1 MWLEKTKILSI
12 ITEAGRDNLKKGWIL
27 LGLLFFV
34 FLTACTSKK
43 METGSTVSNV
53 EESKNDEIIWKEIQF
68 HDVVFQIPEEYEE
81 ELVSKEVMRLAKTQN
96 SSLTLR
102 YEYNQEKNMTKEY
115 ALGEYA
121 ATKMLEI
128 AGKYPQAVFVE
139 SSIIDTEYGYYLKL
153 SYEMMVEEKQIN
165 YQIFYPMMESYDLV
179 IECFD
184 GKDYECTSF
193 LETAQKIAEELIINE
208 QTPKQEQATEDK
220 VTLATEVE
228 IQN

>member
-1 MWLEKTKILSI
+1 MN
-12 ITEAGRDNLKKGWIL
+12 TEAGRDNLKKGWIL
-27 LGLLFFV
+27 LGLMVCML
-34 FLTACTSKK
+34 LTACATNE
-43 METGSTVSNV
+43 MDIGSTSSNV
-53 EESKNDEIIWKEIQF
+53 EESKKEEAVWKEIQF

-81 ELVSKEVMRLAKTQN
+81 ELISKEVMQLAKTQN
-96 SSLTLR
+96 SSLILR
-102 YEYNQEKNMTKEY
+102 YECNQEKNMTKEY

-165 YQIFYPMMESYDLV
+165 YQVFYPMMESYDLV

-184 GKDYECTSF
+184 AKDYECTSF
-193 LETAQKIAEELIINE
+193 LETAQNIAERLIIKE
-208 QTPKQEQATEDK
+208 QSPKQEQATEDK

>member
-1 MWLEKTKILSI
+1 M
-12 ITEAGRDNLKKGWIL
+12 KKVWRL
-27 LGLLFFV
+27 LGLIACM
-34 FLTACTSKK
+34 FLTACTADE
-43 METGSTVSNV
+43 MEIGSTTSSAAETQK
-53 EESKNDEIIWKEIQF
+53 EEIVWKEIQF
-68 HDVVFQIPEEYEE
+68 HDVVFQVPEEYETE
-81 ELVSKEVMRLAKTQN
+81 ITSKEVMQLAKTQN

-102 YEYNQEKNMTKEY
+102 YECNQEKNMTKEY

-153 SYEMMVEEKQIN
+153 SYEMMVNEKQVA
-165 YQIFYPMMESYDLV
+165 YQIFYPMMECYDLV

-184 GKDYECTSF
+184 AKDYEGTSY
-193 LETAQKIAEELIINE
+193 LETAENIAQGLVIKE
-208 QTPKQEQATEDK
+208 QTPKKEQETEDK

-228 IQN
+228 MQN